1 MRDRGGA
8 DAGKEKVGEKA
19 VKKREKKR
27 KRWRSSKTKCV
38 HLCVCIRT
46 KERSW
51 EEKGGVASEG
61 EREILTDFAVGIGG
75 FSVGTEVRIPPS
87 RSTVCYFK
95 QSPLEPTLL
104 SSERVFI
111 THSALPTPPPNTNTR
126 EVLWAPSH
134 TLSNFQK
141 KTHRVYSFYVWEGGQ
156 RGWWWGC
163 REWTQKLIVNR
174 VLYCG

>member
-8 DAGKEKVGEKA
+8 DTRKEKVGE
-19 VKKREKKR
+19 RER
-27 KRWRSSKTKCV
+27 EEKRWRSKTKCV

-46 KERSW
+46 KERSR
-51 EEKGGVASEG
+51 EEKGGVVSEG

-111 THSALPTPPPNTNTR
+111 THPPTPPNKKKNT
-126 EVLWAPSH
+126 
-134 TLSNFQK
+134 
-141 KTHRVYSFYVWEGGQ
+141 
-156 RGWWWGC
+156 
-163 REWTQKLIVNR
+163 
-174 VLYCG
+174 